1 MIIFFSLRFN
11 FNFRLYH
18 FRKTETNSLLLRLR
32 LNYMS
37 ENARNI
43 LTRYWGYTKF
53 RPKQEEIIDSVLNGH
68 DTLALMPTGGGKSLT
83 FQVPAMVKEGLCLVV
98 TPLIALMRDQVQHL
112 KRLGISA
119 AAIYSGMFHDEIDAV
134 ASGCIHGRYKF
145 LYISPERL
153 IADNFRDFISRLNV
167 NLLTV
172 DEAHCI
178 SQWGY
183 DFRPPYLHIAEIRE
197 LFPEVPV
204 LALTATATPDTVQDI
219 VEKLRFKEPVI
230 IRAGFERKNLSYNVF
245 KNNDK
250 TGTLLSM
257 LKKGKGSAI
266 VYVRSRRKT
275 RDLAEIIYKNGIS
288 ATYYHAG
295 LDAAVRI
302 RRQKEW
308 STGKVRV
315 MVSTN
320 AFGMGIDKPDVR
332 QVIHYDLP
340 DSIESYF
347 QEAGRAGRDQ
357 KPAWASLL
365 YNNRDITDVK
375 KRHAAS
381 FPPIA
386 TIKKVYNQLG
396 NYFDIPVGSGENTGY
411 DFDIG
416 DFARQYQFDV
426 LETYSAIKLLEKEGL
441 LIYSETSGRYSK
453 LKIGLNKSDLYRYMV
468 ENPADDHLIKE
479 ILRSYA
485 GIFTDYININEKLL
499 AKRAGMDVKKIV
511 DMLTGLSKKK
521 VLSYIPVRRKPQ
533 LIFVYERLD
542 TDIIQLSK
550 ENYDLR
556 KKAASKRLQAI
567 LDFITSGLQCRSIQ
581 LLRYFG
587 EKSTRRCGICDVCR
601 KKGKTELNDVEIE
614 LITGKIKACLSNG
627 SKHLYDVV
635 AGLHDIEED
644 KVLSVIQWLLD
655 NERISRQKDETLV
668 WTRQLDINLE

>member
-1 MIIFFSLRFN
+1 
-11 FNFRLYH
+11 
-18 FRKTETNSLLLRLR
+18 
-32 LNYMS
+32 MS
-37 ENARNI
+37 ENAREI
-43 LTRYWGYTKF
+43 LTRYWGYSKF
-53 RPKQEEIIDSVLNGH
+53 RPKQEEIINSVLNGH

-83 FQVPAMVKEGLCLVV
+83 FQVPALVKEGICLVV

-112 KRLGISA
+112 KRLNIPA
-119 AAIYSGMFHDEIDAV
+119 AAIYSGMFYDEVDAV
-134 ASGCIHGRYKF
+134 ASGCLHGRYKF

-153 IADNFRDFISRLNV
+153 TSDSFRSFIAELNV
-167 NLLTV
+167 NLLVV

-183 DFRPPYLHIAEIRE
+183 DFRPPYLKIADIRS
-197 LFPEVPV
+197 FFAEVPI
-204 LALTATATPDTVQDI
+204 LALTATATPETVQDI
-219 VEKLRFKEPVI
+219 VEKLRFRDPKI

-245 KNNDK
+245 KDNDK

-257 LKKGKGSAI
+257 LKKGKGSTI

-275 RDLAEIIYKNGIS
+275 RELAEVIYKNGIP

-295 LDAAVRI
+295 LESAIRT

-340 DSIESYF
+340 DSVESYF
-347 QEAGRAGRDQ
+347 QEAGRAGRDI

-365 YNNRDITDVK
+365 YNTRDITEVK
-375 KRHAAS
+375 KRHHAS
-381 FPPIA
+381 FPPLD

-416 DFARQYQFDV
+416 DFCRQYQFDV
-426 LETYSAIKLLEKEGL
+426 LEAYSSLKLLEKEGL
-441 LIYSETSGRYSK
+441 LVYSETSGRYSK
-453 LKIGLNKSDLYRYMV
+453 LRISLNKSDLYRYMV
-468 ENPADDHLIKE
+468 ENSQDDHLIKE
-479 ILRSYA
+479 LLRSYA

-499 AKRAGMDVKKIV
+499 SKRVGIDHKKIV
-511 DMLTGLSKKK
+511 EMLTTLNKKK
-521 VLSYIPVRRKPQ
+521 VLSYVPIRRKPQ
-533 LIFVYERLD
+533 LIYIYERLD
-542 TDIIQLSK
+542 ADYLQFSK

-556 KKAASKRLQAI
+556 KKAAGMRLQAL
-567 LDFITSGLQCRSIQ
+567 LDYITSGLQCRSIQ

-587 EKSTRRCGICDVCR
+587 EKSSHRCGVCDVCR
-601 KKGKTELNDVEIE
+601 KQGKVELNDVEIN
-614 LITGKIKACLSNG
+614 LITNRIKEFLG
-627 SKHLYDVV
+627 TESKHLYNVV
-635 AGLHDIEED
+635 SGLGDLDED
-644 KVLSVIQWLLD
+644 KVLSIIQWLLD
-655 NERISRQKDETLV
+655 NGQVNRQKDETLL
-668 WTRQLDINLE
+668 WSRQLNIELE